1 MSTEILMKKRL
12 GALRPIDA
20 GGDEVLRGIGAEET
34 VMVRIKR
41 PRNPMFHRKVFALFG
56 LVHANQDFY
65 PSFDATRKA
74 LVCAAGYYSVIVMK
88 NGEKMIVADSLSYAS
103 KDQTEMGKIWDDLC
117 QVVLRDF
124 LPTVTRQELENEIL
138 EITGAQNA

>member
-1 MSTEILMKKRL
+1 MKSLWRKTISGLKPAETQAEDVYRAIPL
-12 GALRPIDA
+12 GS
-20 GGDEVLRGIGAEET
+20 EVMLDIS
-34 VMVRIKR
+34 R
-41 PRNPMFHRKVFALFG
+41 PRNPAFHKKVFALFG

-74 LVCAAGYYSVIVMK
+74 LVAAAGYYSVIVLK